1 MSIRPA
7 ALLPLSNSIQA
18 RVTLTVAT
26 VSVLLALVIGVGLC
40 LLVRH
45 RIEAEIFRETRRVAT
60 EWIGLMERGQ
70 VPAPTP
76 TARAPLV
83 QLVDSRG
90 RVVTAGPMAGDRPL
104 STVRPT
110 EENRIHDVTECPSS
124 ERCVMLTAARVPSL
138 QSWELW
144 QGEPHFVYAGTDQ
157 PPALRG
163 RRLELL
169 VGVGGVLLV
178 ALWTW
183 TTWRGTG
190 RILRPIDAIR
200 QRMSEITANDLSMRV
215 PQSSGHDEVARLA
228 RTANQTLDRLESA
241 VTRQREFAAIVS
253 HELKSPLTGLRTG
266 LEEALLFP
274 EIDPREAIVRALPAA
289 ERMQQIIDELLA
301 FARLRNTP
309 CSAEP
314 VDLGALVRAE
324 AAARTT
330 GVPVRSRTEPD
341 VQVLGNRVQLA
352 SIVTNLLVNA
362 QRHATR
368 QVEVSAERAGA
379 HALVV
384 VQDDGDGVDEKDRER
399 IFEPFIRLEAGR
411 RLDPDGSGLGLA
423 LCRAIA
429 VAHEG
434 SLCVEDSPRG
444 ARFVLRLPILTG

>member
-1 MSIRPA
+1 MSIRLA
-7 ALLPLSNSIQA
+7 TLLSPSNSIQA
-18 RVTLTVAT
+18 RVTLTVAA
-26 VSVLLALVIGVGLC
+26 VSVLVAVVIGVGLC

-45 RIEAEIFRETRRVAT
+45 RLESEIYRETRRVAT

-70 VPAPTP
+70 VSPPAPT
-76 TARAPLV
+76 ARVPLV
-83 QLVDSRG
+83 QLVDSRA
-90 RVVTAGPMAGDRPL
+90 RVVMAGPMAGDRPL

-110 EENRIHDVTECPSS
+110 EEDRIHDVTECPES

-144 QGEPHFVYAGTDQ
+144 RGEPHFVYAGTDQ

-163 RRLELL
+163 RRLEILIGTGGALL
-169 VGVGGVLLV
+169 A

-183 TTWRGTG
+183 TTWRATG
-190 RILRPIDAIR
+190 RILRPINAIR
-200 QRMSEITANDLSMRV
+200 QRMSEITANDLSLRV
-215 PQSSGHDEVARLA
+215 PQPSGRDEIARLA

-241 VTRQREFAAIVS
+241 VTRQREFAAVVS
-253 HELKSPLTGLRTG
+253 HELKSPLAGLRTG

-274 EIDPREAIVRALPAA
+274 EIDARQAIVRSLPAA
-289 ERMQQIIDELLA
+289 DRMQQIIDELLA

-309 CSAEP
+309 RSAEP

-330 GVPVRSRTEPD
+330 GVPVRARTEPD
-341 VQVLGNRVQLA
+341 VRVLGNRVQLA
-352 SIVTNLLVNA
+352 SVVTNLLVNA

-368 QVEVSAERAGA
+368 QVDVSAERAGA
-379 HALVV
+379 QALVV
-384 VQDDGDGVDEKDRER
+384 VTDDGDGVDRKDRER
-399 IFEPFIRLEAGR
+399 IFEPFIRLEAGQ

-444 ARFVLRLPILTG
+444 ARFVLRLPLLTG